1 MYNHVDFYRYHD
13 KTEDVFLEDGHL
25 LYASAEPF
33 EWAHR
38 LACVTYYQDSSGAL
52 TRGETVG
59 ADVGYLDSLEP
70 APDDVARKVIETEW
84 AFTEYVE
91 GVGA

>member
-1 MYNHVDFYRYHD
+1 MFNYVDFYRYHD

-33 EWAHR
+33 GWAHH
-38 LACVTYYQDSSGAL
+38 LACVTYYQDSNGAL

-59 ADVGYLDSLEP
+59 ADVGYLDCLEP
-70 APDDVARKVIETEW
+70 APEATVFKVIEAEA

-91 GVGA
+91 GVCA